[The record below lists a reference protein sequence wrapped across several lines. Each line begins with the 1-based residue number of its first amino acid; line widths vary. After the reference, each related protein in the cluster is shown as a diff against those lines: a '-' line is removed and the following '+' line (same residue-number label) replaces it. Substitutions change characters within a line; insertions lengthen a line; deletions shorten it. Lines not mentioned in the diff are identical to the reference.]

1 MPYLRTVLQNRPNC
15 TLYAFNNVPMS
26 ALAFFKVYKMYKRSD
41 SLVVIKLTVIS
52 FVKIKF
58 ALMQNVIF

>member
-1 MPYLRTVLQNRPNC
+1 
-15 TLYAFNNVPMS
+15 MS
-26 ALAFFKVYKMYKRSD
+26 GLAFFKVYKMYKRSD
-41 SLVVIKLTVIS
+41 ALVVIKLTVIS

>member
-1 MPYLRTVLQNRPNC
+1 
-15 TLYAFNNVPMS
+15 
-26 ALAFFKVYKMYKRSD
+26 MYKRSD
-41 SLVVIKLTVIS
+41 ALVVIKLTVIS